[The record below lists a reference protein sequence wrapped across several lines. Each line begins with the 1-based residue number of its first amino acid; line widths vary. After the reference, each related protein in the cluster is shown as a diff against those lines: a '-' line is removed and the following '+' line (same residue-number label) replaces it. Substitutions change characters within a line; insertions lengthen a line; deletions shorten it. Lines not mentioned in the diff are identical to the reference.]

1 MQIQRQLEAAMLF
14 LLDLFITGTVTAVI
28 VAYAIFL
35 ARIEEREL
43 KPKAEAMRAEALRH
57 AS

>member
-1 MQIQRQLEAAMLF
+1 MLLF
-14 LLDLFITGTVTAVI
+14 LLDLFITGGVTAVI
-28 VAYAIFL
+28 VAYTVYL

-43 KPKAEAMRAEALRH
+43 KPKDDALGEYLRH

>member
-1 MQIQRQLEAAMLF
+1 MSSDLSLF
-14 LLDLFITGTVTAVI
+14 LLDWLITGTITAVI

-35 ARIEEREL
+35 ARAEEREL
-43 KPKAEAMRAEALRH
+43 KPKEEAMRAEALRH